1 MDAASHKKVRV
12 SGSLTGA
19 SGVHFVVGE
28 LSRLGFIA
36 LPTVKNTKGIDIIAS
51 TQDFKRTIY
60 LQAKTNKDKY
70 DFWIVGNP
78 VQGDSIFYVF
88 VNLLSNQKNARPEY
102 YVVPSKDVYAKFAR
116 FENANQQQSPTEAIS
131 EDILKRIKNGETAWG
146 ILWETG
152 ISVRAI
158 REIAKN
164 NKLKIKYD
172 RGKGEDFP
180 FCFFIKKKDE
190 TTYRD
195 NWKLLLSTNSP
206 IQA

>member
-1 MDAASHKKVRV
+1 MRVVSQKKVRAP
-12 SGSLTGA
+12 GSLTGA
-19 SGVHFVVGE
+19 AGVHFVTGE

-36 LPTVKNTKGIDIIAS
+36 LPTVKNTKGVDIIAS
-51 TQDFKRTIY
+51 TQDFTRTNY
-60 LQAKTNKDKY
+60 LQVKTNKNKY
-70 DFWIVGNP
+70 DFWIAGNP
-78 VQGDSIFYVF
+78 VQGDDIFYIF
-88 VNLLSNQKNARPEY
+88 VNLLSNHQNTRPEY
-102 YVVPSKDVYAKFAR
+102 YIVPSKDVYAKFAR

-152 ISVRAI
+152 ISVRTI

-164 NKLKIKYD
+164 NKLEIKYD

-180 FCFFIKKKDE
+180 FCFFIKKKNE

-195 NWKLLLSTNSP
+195 NWQSLLS
-206 IQA
+206 

>member
-1 MDAASHKKVRV
+1 MTPPKKARA
-12 SGSLTGA
+12 SGSLTGVA
-19 SGVHFVVGE
+19 GVHFVVGE

-60 LQAKTNKDKY
+60 LQVKTNKDKY
-70 DFWIVGNP
+70 DFWIVGNSL
-78 VQGDSIFYVF
+78 QDDSIFYVF

-116 FENANQQQSPTEAIS
+116 FENANQQLSPTGAEI
-131 EDILKRIKNGETAWG
+131 EDIVKRIKIGETAWG
-146 ILWETG
+146 IVDATG
-152 ISVRAI
+152 TSVRVI
-158 REIAKN
+158 REIAKS

-180 FCFFIKKKDE
+180 FCFYIKKKDE

-195 NWKLLLSTNSP
+195 NWKLLLSTDSP